1 MTPAILTKSFI
12 VIFMLVVAASFAYA
26 ADEIAGDKGG
36 IVEGVG
42 KVAAGGVK
50 GAVEA
55 PNVVGGGVSFGFDFF
70 GQIFDSIGEKSEK
83 PVKGKEPEAKPKA
96 DPMTSQAYPGQR
108 QF

>member
-1 MTPAILTKSFI
+1 MTGVISKTSFVI
-12 VIFMLVVAASFAYA
+12 VFLFVVATSFAYA
-26 ADEIAGDKGG
+26 ADELNGDKGG

-42 KVAAGGVK
+42 NVAAGGVK
-50 GAVEA
+50 SAVEA

-70 GQIFDSIGEKSEK
+70 GQIFDSLGEPSEK
-83 PVKGKEPEAKPKA
+83 PAKGKKPEAKPKP

>member
-1 MTPAILTKSFI
+1 MKSVISKTSFVALFLFFI
-12 VIFMLVVAASFAYA
+12 AVSFAYA
-26 ADEIAGDKGG
+26 ADEPAGDKGG
-36 IVEGVG
+36 IIEGVG
-42 KVAAGGVK
+42 NAAASGVK

-83 PVKGKEPEAKPKA
+83 PAKGKEPEAKPKA